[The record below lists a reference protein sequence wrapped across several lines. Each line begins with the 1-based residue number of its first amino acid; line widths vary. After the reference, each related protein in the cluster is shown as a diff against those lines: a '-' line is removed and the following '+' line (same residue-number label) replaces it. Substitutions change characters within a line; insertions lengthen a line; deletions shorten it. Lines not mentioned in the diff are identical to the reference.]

1 MQENRKDKYSPE
13 YKKRVRYE
21 FESFCKQVI
30 HSGRCDYLRQYMR
43 RAEVEKNFSDFSKGF
58 VENLQSE
65 HGRLDEVYVFNI
77 CGYMVPI
84 KDDRLVEQL
93 LEMDQEGCSILVL
106 AYAVG
111 LCDREIGELLHTSRP
126 RVQQL
131 RNKFL
136 QAIQKAMKE

>member
-1 MQENRKDKYSPE
+1 M
-13 YKKRVRYE
+13 
-21 FESFCKQVI
+21 
-30 HSGRCDYLRQYMR
+30 
-43 RAEVEKNFSDFSKGF
+43 F
-58 VENLQSE
+58 VENLRSD
-65 HGRLDEVYVFNI
+65 HGCPDEVYVFNV

>member
-1 MQENRKDKYSPE
+1 MQEYRENRTSPE
-13 YKKRVRYE
+13 YKKRIRYE
-21 FESFCKQVI
+21 FESFCKLVI
-30 HSGRCDYLRQYMR
+30 HSGRCDYLRRFLR
-43 RAEVEKNFSDFSKGF
+43 RAEVEKDFSDFFEGF
-58 VENLQSE
+58 IENLRSE
-65 HGRLDEVYVFNI
+65 HGCPDEVYVFNI

>member
-1 MQENRKDKYSPE
+1 MQENREDRTSPE
-13 YKKRVRYE
+13 YKKHTQYE
-21 FESFCKQVI
+21 FESFCKLVI
-30 HSGRCDYLRQYMR
+30 HSGRCDYLRRFLR
-43 RAEVEKNFSDFSKGF
+43 RTEVEKNFSDFSEGF
-58 VENLQSE
+58 VENLRSD
-65 HGRLDEVYVFNI
+65 HGRPDEVYVFNI

-93 LEMDQEGCSILVL
+93 LEMDREGCSILVL